1 MKFKLWLEQI
11 NLNSIEVIIPKGTKL
26 YHGTL
31 ESFDTRNIKTAGYD
45 EVFWTSD
52 DINIARMYIPET
64 HGYKNFTIDSFFRGN
79 DIEGIKK
86 SIGLTQAIINK
97 AWEKQEEG
105 YKLLRFWDDKHQWFS
120 QKFKEYQKQDV
131 YNDIPEEFFTKWME
145 AENNKTKYQ
154 KEWKTSDYYLKKF
167 ILQKMKN
174 FGYDGGNYGYFK
186 KVKTDKDG
194 NLLPADYKDVGKV
207 LEITCTRDFKFYN
220 IGHGKEGDLM
230 DLEYKQ
236 IGLFRKAEEKGY
248 DGIVI
253 NDFAQSE
260 KYGNYGHKSFGFFNR
275 ALKDLSI
282 KQIRDQTH
290 P

>member
-11 NLNSIEVIIPKGTKL
+11 NLDSIEVIIPKGTKL
-26 YHGTL
+26 YHGTI
-31 ESFDTRNIKTAGYD
+31 ESYDTRNVKTGGYD
-45 EVFWTSD
+45 DVFWTSD
-52 DINIARMYIPET
+52 DMNIARMYIPET
-64 HGYKNFTIDSFFRGN
+64 HGYKSFSIDAFFRGN

-86 SIGLTQAIINK
+86 SIGLTQAIVKK
-97 AWEKQEEG
+97 AWEKEEEG
-105 YKLLRFWDDKHQWFS
+105 YKLLKFWDDKHKWFS
-120 QKFKEYQKQDV
+120 QKFKEYQSQNK
-131 YNDIPEEFFTKWME
+131 DIPEEFFTKWME

-154 KEWKTSDYYLKKF
+154 TEWKTSDSYIKKF

-194 NLLPADYKDVGKV
+194 NLLSANYKDVGKV
-207 LEITCTRDFKFYN
+207 LEITCARDFKLYN
-220 IGHGKEGDLM
+220 IGYGKEGDLM

-236 IGLFRKAEEKGY
+236 VGLFRKAEEKGY
-248 DGIVI
+248 DGVVI

-275 ALKDLSI
+275 VLKDLSI